1 MDSQTHETTP
11 VVRPFRI
18 NVPEEDLD
26 DLRQRIAATRLRPRV
41 RLRPNPTTELTARNE
56 TPVKEEQHMET
67 TGNLTSVPL
76 NRRSFLK
83 AGLAATGALTV
94 GTGSLEHATA
104 ASAQATVLTAGD
116 AAMLQ
121 FLAAGEALEADFYI
135 QYNELGGI
143 RDNEIPGGTGN
154 REYTKRLNGIDP
166 NFSQYIH
173 DTADDEISH
182 QNFLNAYLVAN
193 GAEAV
198 DMEPFRT
205 LPGST
210 ATGSSRK
217 LRLTNL
223 MHLTVDT
230 SWWTRY
236 RSRTNNP
243 DVNPTMFEQAVP
255 DLHNGQFTA
264 IPRTDA
270 DLLLGDKH
278 IQAIANTAAY
288 HIPTVEQG
296 GGSLRL
302 AMALKATSVEV
313 LRLLISMGPI
323 ELMHF
328 QTWSETA
335 GHAPPLT
342 DPTNGLT
349 FPDLNSGVDPNNG
362 ATGAAIQEMFQTN
375 LIMPEPCPFI
385 DASLPVCS
393 VVRPTNATATGAL
406 KFLTAMGLFIGQS
419 DAFFT
424 FMTNL
429 AKAADAAQRGV

>member
-1 MDSQTHETTP
+1 MQADANIISRRH
-11 VVRPFRI
+11 
-18 NVPEEDLD
+18 D
-26 DLRQRIAATRLRPRV
+26 
-41 RLRPNPTTELTARNE
+41 
-56 TPVKEEQHMET
+56 
-67 TGNLTSVPL
+67 
-76 NRRSFLK
+76 RRSFLK
-83 AGLAATGALTV
+83 TGLAATGAATV
-94 GTGSLEHATA
+94 GTALFGRATA
-104 ASAQATVLTAGD
+104 ASAQTAPLTAGD
-116 AAMLQ
+116 TAMLQ
-121 FLAAGEALEADFYI
+121 FLAAGEALEADFYT

-143 RDNEIPGGTGN
+143 QDSEVPGGTGN
-154 REYTKRLNGIDP
+154 REYTDRLGRIDP
-166 NFSQYIH
+166 NFPQYIH

-182 QNFLNAYLVAN
+182 QNFLNAYLIAN
-193 GAEAV
+193 GSEAV
-198 DMEPFRT
+198 DMEPFRM

-210 ATGSSRK
+210 ATGSSGK

-223 MHLTVDT
+223 MQLTVDS

-236 RSRTNNP
+236 RSSTNNP
-243 DVNPTMFEQAVP
+243 DLNPTTFEQAVP

-270 DLLLGDKH
+270 DLRGREH
-278 IQAIANTAAY
+278 VQAIANTAAF

-302 AMALKATSVEV
+302 SMALKATSVEV

-335 GHAPPLT
+335 GHVPPLT

-349 FPDLNSGVDPNNG
+349 FPDLNCGVDPNNG
-362 ATGAAIQEMFQTN
+362 ATGAAVREMFQTN

-385 DASLPVCS
+385 DVSLPACS
-393 VVRPTNATATGAL
+393 VVRPTIATATGAL

-419 DAFFT
+419 NAFFT
-424 FMTNL
+424 FMSNL
-429 AKAADAAQRGV
+429 ATAADAAQRGA

>member
-1 MDSQTHETTP
+1 MKTS
-11 VVRPFRI
+11 
-18 NVPEEDLD
+18 
-26 DLRQRIAATRLRPRV
+26 
-41 RLRPNPTTELTARNE
+41 
-56 TPVKEEQHMET
+56 
-67 TGNLTSVPL
+67 GNLISARFD
-76 NRRSFLK
+76 RRSLLK

-94 GTGSLEHATA
+94 GAGSLEHATA
-104 ASAQATVLTAGD
+104 ASAQTGSLTAGD

-121 FLAAGEALEADFYI
+121 FLAAGEALEADFYT

-143 RDNEIPGGTGN
+143 QDSEVSGGCGN
-154 REYTKRLNGIDP
+154 RIYTDRLRRIDP
-166 NFSQYIH
+166 DIPQYIH
-173 DTADDEISH
+173 DTADDEMSH

-193 GAEAV
+193 GVEAV

-210 ATGSSRK
+210 ATGSSGK

-223 MHLTVDT
+223 TQLTVDT

-236 RSRTNNP
+236 RSSTNNP
-243 DVNPTMFEQAVP
+243 DLNPTTFEQAVP

-270 DLLLGDKH
+270 DLRGREHL
-278 IQAIANTAAY
+278 QAIANTAAY

-302 AMALKATSVEV
+302 AMAQKATSVEV

-349 FPDLNSGVDPNNG
+349 FPDLNSGVDLNNG
-362 ATGAAIQEMFQTN
+362 ATGAAVREMFQTN
-375 LIMPEPCPFI
+375 LILPEPCPFI
-385 DASLPVCS
+385 DTSLPVCS
-393 VVRPTNATATGAL
+393 VVRPTIATATGAL

-419 DAFFT
+419 NAFFT

-429 AKAADAAQRGV
+429 ATAADAAQRGV

>member
-1 MDSQTHETTP
+1 MQ
-11 VVRPFRI
+11 
-18 NVPEEDLD
+18 D
-26 DLRQRIAATRLRPRV
+26 D
-41 RLRPNPTTELTARNE
+41 
-56 TPVKEEQHMET
+56 
-67 TGNLTSVPL
+67 GNIISRAHD
-76 NRRSFLK
+76 RRSFLK
-83 AGLAATGALTV
+83 TGFAATGAATV
-94 GTGSLEHATA
+94 GTTLLARAAAAFAQTGS
-104 ASAQATVLTAGD
+104 LTAGD

-121 FLAAGEALEADFYI
+121 FLAAGEAIEADFYT

-143 RDNEIPGGTGN
+143 QDGEVPGGTGN
-154 REYTKRLNGIDP
+154 PVYTRHLSRIDS
-166 NFSQYIH
+166 NFSQYVH

-182 QNFLNAYLVAN
+182 QNFINAYLVAN
-193 GAEAV
+193 GAAAI

-210 ATGSSRK
+210 ATGSSGK

-223 MHLTVDT
+223 MQLTVDS

-236 RSRTNNP
+236 RSSTNNP
-243 DVNPTMFEQAVP
+243 DLNPTTFEQAVP
-255 DLHNGQFTA
+255 DLHDGQFTA

-270 DLLLGDKH
+270 DLRGREH
-278 IQAIANTAAY
+278 IQAIANTAAFQ
-288 HIPTVEQG
+288 IPTVEQG

-302 AMALKATSVEV
+302 AMAQRATSVEV

-328 QTWSETA
+328 QTWSGTA
-335 GHAPPLT
+335 GQAPPLT

-349 FPDLNSGVDPNNG
+349 FPDLNCGVDPNSG
-362 ATGAAIQEMFQTN
+362 ATGAAVREMFQTN

-385 DASLPVCS
+385 DESLPVCS
-393 VVRPTNATATGAL
+393 VVRPTIATAAGAL

-424 FMTNL
+424 FMTDL
-429 AKAADAAQRGV
+429 ATAADAAQRGAV

>member
-1 MDSQTHETTP
+1 MKHDG
-11 VVRPFRI
+11 
-18 NVPEEDLD
+18 NV
-26 DLRQRIAATRLRPRV
+26 ITSPR
-41 RLRPNPTTELTARNE
+41 
-56 TPVKEEQHMET
+56 
-67 TGNLTSVPL
+67 

-83 AGLAATGALTV
+83 TGLAAAGAVTM
-94 GTGSLEHATA
+94 GSGLLARATK
-104 ASAQATVLTAGD
+104 ASAQVSPASSLTAGD
-116 AAMLQ
+116 VALLQ
-121 FLAAGEALEADFYI
+121 FLAAGEALEADFYT
-135 QYNELGGI
+135 QYNELGGL
-143 RDNEIPGGTGN
+143 RDDEVSGGSGN
-154 REYTKRLNGIDP
+154 RIYTRALRRIDP

-173 DTADDEISH
+173 DIADDEVSH
-182 QNFLNAYLVAN
+182 QNFLNAYLVAS
-193 GAEAV
+193 GAGPV

-205 LPGST
+205 LQGST
-210 ATGSSRK
+210 ATGSSGK

-223 MHLTVDT
+223 MQLTLNT

-236 RSRTNNP
+236 RSSANNP
-243 DVNPTMFEQAVP
+243 DVNPIAFEQAVP
-255 DLHNGQFTA
+255 DLFKGTFPA
-264 IPRTDA
+264 IPRTDD
-270 DLLLGDKH
+270 DLYPHNH
-278 IQAIANTAAY
+278 IQAIANTAAF

-302 AMALKATSVEV
+302 AMAQRATSVEV

-328 QTWSETA
+328 QTLSETA
-335 GHAPPLT
+335 GYALPLT

-362 ATGAAIQEMFQTN
+362 SKGNSVREMFQTN

-385 DASLPVCS
+385 STSLPPCS
-393 VVRPTNATATGAL
+393 VVRPTNTNGVAMGAL

-429 AKAADAAQRGV
+429 ATAADAAQREV

>member
-1 MDSQTHETTP
+1 MQNDGNIVS
-11 VVRPFRI
+11 
-18 NVPEEDLD
+18 
-26 DLRQRIAATRLRPRV
+26 RPRD
-41 RLRPNPTTELTARNE
+41 
-56 TPVKEEQHMET
+56 
-67 TGNLTSVPL
+67 
-76 NRRSFLK
+76 RRSFLK
-83 AGLAATGALTV
+83 TGMAVTGAAAM
-94 GTGSLEHATA
+94 GTTLLARATA
-104 ASAQATVLTAGD
+104 ASAQTGGLTAGD

-121 FLAAGEALEADFYI
+121 FLAAGEAIEADFYT

-143 RDNEIPGGTGN
+143 QDAEVPGGTGN
-154 REYTKRLNGIDP
+154 RNYTHCLRRIDRS
-166 NFSQYIH
+166 FSQYIH

-193 GAEAV
+193 GAQAV

-205 LPGST
+205 LSGSI
-210 ATGSSRK
+210 ATGSSGK

-223 MHLTVDT
+223 MQLTVDT

-236 RSRTNNP
+236 RSSTNNP
-243 DVNPTMFEQAVP
+243 DVNPTAFEQAVP
-255 DLHNGQFTA
+255 DLHDGQFTA

-270 DLLLGDKH
+270 DLRRGHHL
-278 IQAIANTAAY
+278 QAIANTAAF

-302 AMALKATSVEV
+302 AMAQRATSVEV

-328 QTWSETA
+328 QTWSNTA

-362 ATGAAIQEMFQTN
+362 ATGAAVQEMFQTN
-375 LIMPEPCPFI
+375 LVMPEPCPFI

-393 VVRPTNATATGAL
+393 VVRPTSATATGAL

-419 DAFFT
+419 SAFFT

-429 AKAADAAQRGV
+429 ATAADAAQRGAA